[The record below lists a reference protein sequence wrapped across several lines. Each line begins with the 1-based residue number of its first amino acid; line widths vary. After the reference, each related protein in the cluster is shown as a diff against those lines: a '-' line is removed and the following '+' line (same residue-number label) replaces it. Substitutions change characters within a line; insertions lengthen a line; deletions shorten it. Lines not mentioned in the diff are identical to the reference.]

1 METVLIADDEVNIR
15 EGLKIIIDWNELG
28 FEICGEAANGE
39 EALSAI
45 LEKNPSLVLLD
56 IRMPKMYGTDLIRI
70 ARERGYKGRFIILS
84 GYSDFTY
91 AQTAIR
97 YGVDFYITK
106 PIDEDELSQAITKI
120 KQGLEKEHAASQN
133 IELLKNKAKDVIL
146 HEIVTG
152 TYNTAEAALLSPR
165 KMEEMNLYADIYQV
179 VIYEKF
185 SENPEDI
192 SYSFADLLKITNK
205 GNHTFEYFEEDGNE
219 VILLKG
225 QFALDKFSGF
235 LERYEKNPPQKGSP
249 LDTLFLAYGRPV
261 RSLDE
266 IYLSYEEAYT
276 LQKRR
281 FF

>member
-120 KQGLEKEHAASQN
+120 KQGLEKELSL
-133 IELLKNKAKDVIL
+133 I
-146 HEIVTG
+146 
-152 TYNTAEAALLSPR
+152 NT
-165 KMEEMNLYADIYQV
+165 
-179 VIYEKF
+179 
-185 SENPEDI
+185 
-192 SYSFADLLKITNK
+192 
-205 GNHTFEYFEEDGNE
+205 
-219 VILLKG
+219 
-225 QFALDKFSGF
+225 
-235 LERYEKNPPQKGSP
+235 
-249 LDTLFLAYGRPV
+249 
-261 RSLDE
+261 
-266 IYLSYEEAYT
+266 
-276 LQKRR
+276 
-281 FF
+281 